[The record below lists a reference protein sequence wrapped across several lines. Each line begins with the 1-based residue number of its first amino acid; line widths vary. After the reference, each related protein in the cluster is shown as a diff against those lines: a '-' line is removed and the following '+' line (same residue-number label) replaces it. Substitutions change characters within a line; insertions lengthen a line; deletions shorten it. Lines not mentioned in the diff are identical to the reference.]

1 MHGVRRGSRSTG
13 KVAAEELER
22 ARVHADILHRA
33 LRARETDDVKEA
45 WKLTRS
51 AVELFPDEY
60 SLWNWRRAQLRAVA
74 EQKLDIALVAKS
86 DEESFDSVWREE
98 LVITLSA
105 LKRHPKAYPAWQ
117 HRLWLLGC
125 EHASEAVRTEALTR
139 EQALSAHMLSLDG
152 RNFHSWAHRLRVG
165 AISKKTSA
173 ERELKFVTEK
183 INSDFANYSAWHVR
197 SKVLR
202 VSPET
207 LESELD
213 FVRQAFYTEPDVQST
228 WFYHRWLLA
237 GMPGPNG
244 RVEVDDSMW
253 ERELEA
259 CNELLELEPD
269 ARWVLHSKAHILDHL
284 NMRREASE
292 VFEKLVHI
300 VSWMALFTFTI
311 SEY

>member
-1 MHGVRRGSRSTG
+1 MHGVRRGSRSSG

-22 ARVHADILHRA
+22 ARNHADILHRA
-33 LRARETDDVKEA
+33 LTARESGDVKTS

-74 EQKLDIALVAKS
+74 EEKLPIAEIAKS
-86 DEESFDSVWREE
+86 PEQSIDSLWTDE
-98 LVITLSA
+98 LVLTMCA

-117 HRLWLLGC
+117 HRLWLLGW
-125 EHASEAVRTEALTR
+125 EHASKPARKHALSR
-139 EQALSAHMLSLDG
+139 EQALISHMLALDG

-165 AISKKTSA
+165 AITTDNTNSTK
-173 ERELKFVTEK
+173 EDELEFVTQK
-183 INSDFANYSAWHVR
+183 INTDFANYSAWHVR
-197 SKVLR
+197 SKLLCVNT
-202 VSPET
+202 ET

-237 GMPGPNG
+237 GMPGPKG
-244 RVEVDDSMW
+244 RVQVDESMW
-253 ERELEA
+253 KLELDA

-284 NMRREASE
+284 NRRGEAVR
-292 VFEKLVHI
+292 VFEKLTQL
-300 VSWMALFTFTI
+300 VSIWRSI
-311 SEY
+311 S